1 VTSQVEQ
8 DLLNGQL
15 EAEIGTESL
24 TKLWGMVA
32 STLDKID
39 AIELDDHATG
49 LVLGYV
55 QSGKT
60 TAMMALMA
68 AAVDR
73 GYTVIV
79 AFLGSTNLLLQQ
91 NSDRITKKL
100 GIDTRSDYRWVAQ
113 EGEGDFHTGPE
124 ARWSNLRCC
133 GSVRS
138 CARDCLFESLGDR
151 RRSGPGIFEYV
162 GSLWI

>member
-1 VTSQVEQ
+1 MTGQVERN
-8 DLLNGQL
+8 LLSGHL

-24 TKLWGMVA
+24 AKLWGMVA

-39 AIELDDHATG
+39 AIEPDDHPTG

-91 NSDRITKKL
+91 NSDRIT
-100 GIDTRSDYRWVAQ
+100 
-113 EGEGDFHTGPE
+113 
-124 ARWSNLRCC
+124 
-133 GSVRS
+133 
-138 CARDCLFESLGDR
+138 
-151 RRSGPGIFEYV
+151 
-162 GSLWI
+162 